1 MSPMALF
8 RSSFL
13 RSGARSHRN
22 SGLSVRRMLL
32 TFFVTLLLPLPLWA
46 QSQSQ
51 SAPPSKTS
59 KEPSHPASPTAAAP
73 VPEDRAIPLPQIADR
88 ADELD
93 RWLRAVTGQMASEED
108 LLRWEQVTTNQSQ
121 ELRQS
126 VNQVNELL
134 ASKPTTIELQN
145 EQRFWRILNHKYA
158 AEREILTPRAA
169 ELEKQLHQLDEQQLD
184 WQATWDQIHQKTEIK
199 PVIDRTRQ
207 ELDLIQTARVD
218 LQKRLNLVLTLQTEV
233 SQMDRQISDVLS
245 RVRESQDRSRSRLFE
260 RDSPPLWKAYQIRS
274 LDQVMQAGFRQ
285 SFDRSSLTTA
295 EFLRARK
302 LGILGIVAS
311 YFLALI
317 GAIKLRRRV
326 ERGAHAEVSEAAKEV
341 FSKPF
346 SIALLVALVGTIMYI
361 GSAPFDI
368 VFVFYVLY
376 LIPVLRL
383 LPPLFEPRAS
393 TLLRLSALFYALAAL
408 YLFIRFPPL
417 VRREVHSV
425 IIFAALICFGWLAR
439 PSRLTK
445 IFGPR
450 RNLQIVKLGIG
461 LGLVL
466 LASSLVANILG
477 FVSLGQILGM
487 TALLGAF
494 AAVALY
500 CASRVLMLVLGV
512 ALRTGWAQSALESRV
527 EEVERWTWRFLVLA
541 SLYLWLDVTSR
552 LLSIHDGVVRVVA
565 DALSYPIGLQRVHIT
580 LGSILSFLFILF
592 AGYALANL
600 FTFALRKFLLSRFP
614 LQRGLPFAI
623 SKVTYYILLV
633 LVFLAALTNEGFE
646 LNKFTLVTGA
656 LGVGVG
662 FGLQN
667 IVNNFVSGLILL
679 FERPIRVGD
688 TVEISGLVGKVRRIG
703 ARSSTIH
710 TFQDAEVIV
719 PNSDFVVK
727 EVINW
732 TLSSLRRRVD
742 IPVGVAHG
750 TDPERVI
757 SLLLDLAAAHPA
769 IIKNPK
775 PEAYFLGFGESALN
789 FELRFWTYHE
799 AWFQLKSE
807 VAVHLVR
814 ALHEANIEI
823 PFPQRDLHIRTIGSA
838 TGEPAPTSGPVF
850 ASAAHP
856 TAADGARE
864 TTGEVPAKR

>member
-1 MSPMALF
+1 
-8 RSSFL
+8 
-13 RSGARSHRN
+13 
-22 SGLSVRRMLL
+22 MLL
-32 TFFVTLLLPLPLWA
+32 TFFVTLFLPPLLWA

-51 SAPPSKTS
+51 SSPASKTS
-59 KEPSHPASPTAAAP
+59 NEPSHPASPTAAAP
-73 VPEDRAIPLPQIADR
+73 LPENRIIPLPQIADR
-88 ADELD
+88 AVELE
-93 RWLRAVTGQMASEED
+93 RWLREVTEQMAPEED
-108 LLRWEQVTTNQSQ
+108 LLQWEQEAKNQSQ
-121 ELRQS
+121 ELRQK
-126 VNQVNELL
+126 VNHVNELL
-134 ASKPTTIELQN
+134 ASKPTTLELQN
-145 EQRFWRILNHKYA
+145 EQRFWRILNQKYA
-158 AEREILTPRAA
+158 AEREILTPLAA
-169 ELEKQLHQLDEQQLD
+169 ELEKQLHWLDEWQRD

-199 PVIDRTRQ
+199 PIIDRTGQ
-207 ELDLIQTARVD
+207 ELDLIQTTRMD

-233 SQMDRQISDVLS
+233 SQMDRLISDVLS
-245 RVRESQDRSRSRLFE
+245 RVRESQDRSRSRLFT
-260 RDSPPLWKAYQIRS
+260 RDSPPLWKGYQIRA
-274 LDQVMQAGFRQ
+274 LDQAMQIGFGQ

-295 EFLRARK
+295 EFLRAHK

-326 ERGAHAEVSEAAKEV
+326 ERGAHPEVSEATKEM
-341 FSKPF
+341 FSRSF
-346 SIALLVALVGTIMYI
+346 SIALLVALVGTIMYL

-383 LPPLFEPRAS
+383 LPPLFEPREL
-393 TLLRLSALFYALAAL
+393 TLLRLSALFYALAAV
-408 YLFIRFPPL
+408 YLFIRFPLL
-417 VRREVHSV
+417 VKREVHTV
-425 IIFAALICFGWLAR
+425 IIFAALISFGWLAR
-439 PSRLTK
+439 PSRLTE
-445 IFGPR
+445 ISGTR

-487 TALLGAF
+487 TALLDAF

-500 CASRVLMLVLGV
+500 CASRVLMLVLGA
-512 ALRTGWAQSALESRV
+512 ALRIGWVQSALESRV

-541 SLYLWLDVTSR
+541 SLYLWLDLTSR
-552 LLSIHDGVVRVVA
+552 LLSIHDGVVSVVS
-565 DALSYPIGLQRVHIT
+565 DALSYPIGFQRVHFT

-600 FTFALRKFLLSRFP
+600 LTFALRKFLLSRFP

-633 LVFLAALTNEGFE
+633 LVFLTALTNAGFE

-719 PNSDFVVK
+719 PNSDFVAK

-742 IPVGVAHG
+742 IPVGVAYG
-750 TDPERVI
+750 TDPELVI
-757 SLLLDLAAAHPA
+757 SLLLDLATAHPT

-775 PEAYFLGFGESALN
+775 PEAFFLGFGESALN
-789 FELRFWTYHE
+789 FELRFWTYQE
-799 AWFQLKSE
+799 DWFQLKSE

-823 PFPQRDLHIRTIGSA
+823 PLPQRDLHIRTID
-838 TGEPAPTSGPVF
+838 
-850 ASAAHP
+850 SAA
-856 TAADGARE
+856 
-864 TTGEVPAKR
+864 GELHVGGIGHSGHQN